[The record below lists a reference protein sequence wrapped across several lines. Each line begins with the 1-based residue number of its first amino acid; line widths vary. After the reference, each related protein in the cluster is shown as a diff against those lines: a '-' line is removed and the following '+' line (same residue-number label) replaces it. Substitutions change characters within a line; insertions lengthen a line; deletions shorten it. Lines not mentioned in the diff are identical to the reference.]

1 MLWWL
6 FNISISCLFLWV
18 KRWKQFIKEKEKK
31 IVSAGS
37 GVEIEE
43 KACIE
48 QWRIGSL
55 IFILGHG
62 FAQGWESCEFP
73 TLDPFV
79 LIQALT
85 ITKRYFRAYLSPK
98 FRHFNNCRAHVHIP
112 LKQGWWTLLSQQSI
126 FFLMLLKY

>member
-1 MLWWL
+1 M
-6 FNISISCLFLWV
+6 
-18 KRWKQFIKEKEKK
+18 EKGKK

-43 KACIE
+43 KESIG

-55 IFILGHG
+55 IFILGLG

-85 ITKRYFRAYLSPK
+85 ITER
-98 FRHFNNCRAHVHIP
+98 
-112 LKQGWWTLLSQQSI
+112 I
-126 FFLMLLKY
+126 F